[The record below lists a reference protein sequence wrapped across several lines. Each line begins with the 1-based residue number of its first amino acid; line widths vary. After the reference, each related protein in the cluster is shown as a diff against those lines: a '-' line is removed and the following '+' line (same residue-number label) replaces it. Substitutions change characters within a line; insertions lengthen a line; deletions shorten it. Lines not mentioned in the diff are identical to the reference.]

1 MKIVRINL
9 KEENIQFEEITENSK
24 YFLRGARGL
33 SSQII
38 HDEVPPLCDPLG
50 RENKIILANG
60 VLAGSPFPCSARTSI
75 GAKSPLTNGIKE
87 ANVGGRPAM
96 MLARHGIRAIVLE
109 DKPSTLKYIIID
121 EKGFKILPADEYEGL
136 GNYELHSRLKLK
148 YGEKIGIYSIGPAG
162 EYLMKS

>member
-1 MKIVRINL
+1 MKIVRLNVG
-9 KEENIQFEEITENSK
+9 NEEIRFDELTPDSK

-33 SSQII
+33 TSRII
-38 HDEVPPLCDPLG
+38 HDEVPPLCNPLG
-50 RENKIILANG
+50 KENKLILANG
-60 VLAGSPFPCSARTSI
+60 LLAGSPFPCSARTSV

-109 DKPSTLKYIIID
+109 DISSSLNYILID
-121 EKGFKILPADEYEGL
+121 EESIKILPADEYKGL
-136 GNYELHSRLKLK
+136 GNYELHSRLKEK

-162 EYLMKS
+162 EY